1 MRTPFKVG
9 LTGGLASG
17 KSTVARRL
25 AETGADVADADAIVR
40 DLYRPGHPG
49 ARAVEE
55 LFGADYL
62 TAEGAVDARQV
73 AARVFHDADARL
85 RLEHA
90 IHPLVRD
97 EFRRHVERTSPAIAV
112 MEATRLVEAGFA
124 PDFDLV
130 VSVEA
135 DRAIRRRRAIERG
148 HTPEDADARL
158 DVQGSGA
165 ERRRAAHRILR
176 NDAGLAEL
184 ERATRGL
191 IEELETRSQGRS
203 FALEAFVFVTGNPGK
218 LAEARRLAGADLDS
232 VALDLPEIQSLDLE
246 QVLRVKGEEA
256 FLRLGR
262 AVVVEETGL
271 AITGLN
277 GFPGPLVRWMLE
289 AIGPEGVARQA
300 IASGDPHATACCA
313 LLYVSATVSVLA
325 VGENPGRLT
334 LPARGSHGFGW
345 DPVFE
350 DASTA
355 KTYGELSDAEKDAL
369 GHRGRAWRKLL
380 VKLGPLGGFTP

>member
-130 VSVEA
+130 GP
-135 DRAIRRRRAIERG
+135 DG
-148 HTPEDADARL
+148 K
-158 DVQGSGA
+158 
-165 ERRRAAHRILR
+165 
-176 NDAGLAEL
+176 
-184 ERATRGL
+184 
-191 IEELETRSQGRS
+191 
-203 FALEAFVFVTGNPGK
+203 PGK
-218 LAEARRLAGADLDS
+218 LSDYRGKSVVLNFWATWCTPCKMEMPNLARTHTAFASQLT
-232 VALDLPEIQSLDLE
+232 
-246 QVLRVKGEEA
+246 VLGVSSEETPGTVQA
-256 FLRLGR
+256 FLGQNPLPFPILLDQNGDVSRQYR
-262 AVVVEETGL
+262 VRGL
-271 AITGLN
+271 PTTFFIN
-277 GFPGPLVRWMLE
+277 
-289 AIGPEGVARQA
+289 PEGIVLDQKGGAFTNPAQLQPYIDRLL
-300 IASGDPHATACCA
+300 ASVQP
-313 LLYVSATVSVLA
+313 
-325 VGENPGRLT
+325 
-334 LPARGSHGFGW
+334 
-345 DPVFE
+345 
-350 DASTA
+350 
-355 KTYGELSDAEKDAL
+355 
-369 GHRGRAWRKLL
+369 
-380 VKLGPLGGFTP
+380 